1 MNIYVQLVSLKKTR
15 KVDCKS
21 FLAAIAREEWS
32 WHRGGVSHHFSR
44 NFCTILG
51 SYHTE
56 VYIGQ
61 CRLPLTKHHRL
72 SGLTAKNVFSSRY
85 GDWESQMQ
93 VWQGWFLVTA
103 RPLACRQP
111 PSCNVLT
118 WLFLGACTFSLS
130 PFSYKATSLTTLELY
145 PYDLRCCCSVMKSC
159 PTLCSKTGSSV
170 KFMPIESMML
180 I

>member
-15 KVDCKS
+15 KVYCKS

-61 CRLPLTKHHRL
+61 CRLPLTKHHKICHLNNKKLMSYLSRGWEAQDQGAILGDIVVRTLFQFRSQCLAVEKRL
-72 SGLTAKNVFSSRY
+72 GI
-85 GDWESQMQ
+85 
-93 VWQGWFLVTA
+93 
-103 RPLACRQP
+103 
-111 PSCNVLT
+111 
-118 WLFLGACTFSLS
+118 SLE
-130 PFSYKATSLTTLELY
+130 ALL
-145 PYDLRCCCSVMKSC
+145 
-159 PTLCSKTGSSV
+159 
-170 KFMPIESMML
+170 
-180 I
+180 